1 VVTGSNDVEEI
12 FDRMAVIRR
21 ERHTNVSESVA
32 GAEAVMDWGRYTWM
46 YPWIAVGAAA
56 TAGCVACTG
65 RHRPAAGEPASLDEP
80 AGADRPITGAAR
92 KGGERSRIRGNLL
105 FGAWDFL
112 FPVVVRAGQN
122 YMVHWLDYLQPTNTV
137 GWTELSASS
146 QSTERPDGP
155 DGASRQCG
163 AAAAS
168 IETNFLEDKAM
179 NDHVRGTNTEFT
191 PQLDELKA
199 MGRQDVAFARERLAD
214 GGEVVRDF
222 LVREPVK
229 ALGITLCLGVA
240 LGWLIRRP

>member
-1 VVTGSNDVEEI
+1 VVTGSNDVDEI

-46 YPWIAVGAAA
+46 YPWIAVGATA
-56 TAGCVACTG
+56 TAGCLAYTG
-65 RHRPAAGEPASLDEP
+65 RHRRVAGEPASLDEP
-80 AGADRPITGAAR
+80 AGADRPITGVAHN
-92 KGGERSRIRGNLL
+92 GGKPSRIRGNL
-105 FGAWDFL
+105 FFVAWDFL

-122 YMVHWLDYLQPTNTV
+122 YMLHWLDYLQPTNTV
-137 GWTELSASS
+137 GWAGLSASS
-146 QSTERPDGP
+146 QSTEPADGP
-155 DGASRQCG
+155 GGASGQC
-163 AAAAS
+163 APAAAS
-168 IETNFLEDKAM
+168 IETNFLEDRTM
-179 NDHVRGTNTEFT
+179 NDHDRGMKAEFT

-214 GGEVVRDF
+214 GREMVRDY

-229 ALGITLCLGVA
+229 ALGITLFIGVA

>member
-1 VVTGSNDVEEI
+1 MVTGSNDVEEI

-56 TAGCVACTG
+56 TAGYLVYTG
-65 RHRPAAGEPASLDEP
+65 RHPGAAGEPASLADP
-80 AGADRPITGAAR
+80 AGASTPITTAAR
-92 KGGERSRIRGNLL
+92 KSGEPSRIRGNLL
-105 FGAWDFL
+105 FAVWDFL
-112 FPVVVRAGQN
+112 FPVVIRAGQN
-122 YMVHWLDYLQPTNTV
+122 YMLNWLNDLQPTDTI
-137 GWTELSASS
+137 GSTGLSASS
-146 QSTERPDGP
+146 QGTERPDGS
-155 DGASRQCG
+155 DGASEQC
-163 AAAAS
+163 APAAAS
-168 IETNFLEDKAM
+168 IETNFLEDRTM
-179 NDHVRGTNTEFT
+179 NDHVRGVSAEFT

-214 GGEVVRDF
+214 GGEMVREF

-229 ALGITLCLGVA
+229 ALGITLCIGVA